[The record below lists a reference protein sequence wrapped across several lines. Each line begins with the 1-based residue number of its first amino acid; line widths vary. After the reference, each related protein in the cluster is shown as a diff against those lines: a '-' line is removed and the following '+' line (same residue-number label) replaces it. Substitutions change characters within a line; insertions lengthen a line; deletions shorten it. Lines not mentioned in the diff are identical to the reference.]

1 MELLSGSGGKT
12 GFLVNFQPYAMACPM
27 IEAAFV
33 SRPLDNAS
41 GYGVAFRP
49 GFTGPDGF
57 SCLKLGFEHQL
68 VHVFL
73 LAGHLS
79 HSYGTGHV

>member
-12 GFLVNFQPYAMACPM
+12 AFLVNFQPYAMACPM

-57 SCLKLGFEHQL
+57 
-68 VHVFL
+68 
-73 LAGHLS
+73 
-79 HSYGTGHV
+79 